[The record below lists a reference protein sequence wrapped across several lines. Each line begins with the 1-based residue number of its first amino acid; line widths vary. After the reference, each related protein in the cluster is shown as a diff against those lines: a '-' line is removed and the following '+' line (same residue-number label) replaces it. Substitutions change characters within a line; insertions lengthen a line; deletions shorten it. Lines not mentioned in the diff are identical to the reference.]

1 MDQNLATAF
10 CFDALSFTRTGLR
23 TRKRPVTR
31 PPGAQV
37 HLWTGS
43 LEHAEY
49 NRGDESE
56 CNIGGYNA
64 KSADERTCEIHW
76 DSSLVHVVPTNNN

>member
-1 MDQNLATAF
+1 MLRSKRYVPTKTPGDTV
-10 CFDALSFTRTGLR
+10 TGRSDPFLD
-23 TRKRPVTR
+23 
-31 PPGAQV
+31 G
-37 HLWTGS
+37 G

-56 CNIGGYNA
+56 CNIRGYNA

>member
-1 MDQNLATAF
+1 VPTKTPGDTV
-10 CFDALSFTRTGLR
+10 TGRSGPFLD
-23 TRKRPVTR
+23 
-31 PPGAQV
+31 G
-37 HLWTGS
+37 G
-43 LEHAEY
+43 LERAEH